1 MSRRG
6 DPAAVEAAKGK
17 QVLAEIIGAFDNFI
31 VRAYCRG
38 RFIILHQRFLDEIGQ
53 YLPDEGPILDI
64 GCGFGLF
71 SLYFA
76 RQAPGRR
83 ITGVDLNGRRIE
95 WPRRAAARLGVTNVD
110 YLVGN
115 ATQFQPP
122 GGLSCAYMLDIV
134 HHIDPKAAEEL
145 LDALYDAL
153 APGGMLIVKDVT
165 TRPAYK
171 RWFTWVL
178 DKAMDAHADVHYWP
192 KRDLEAR
199 LRRSGFVVRSHA
211 MIDFLPYP
219 HQLYVCRKPLLA
231 EKEASVYRSGGAVS
245 TLPAE
250 PVPSIK

>member
-1 MSRRG
+1 MTHAV
-6 DPAAVEAAKGK
+6 DPAASEAAKAK
-17 QVLAEIIGAFDNFI
+17 RALSEIVAAFDSFI

-53 YLPDEGPILDI
+53 YLPDSGPILDI

-83 ITGVDLNGRRIE
+83 ITGVDLSGRRID
-95 WPRRAAARLGVTNVD
+95 WARRAAGRLGVTNVE

-122 GGLSCAYMLDIV
+122 ASLSCAYMLDIV
-134 HHIDPKAAEEL
+134 HHIEPRAAEDL
-145 LDALYDAL
+145 LDALYRAL
-153 APGGMLIVKDVT
+153 APGGLLIVKDVT

-178 DKAMDAHADVHYWP
+178 DKAMDSRADVHYWP
-192 KRDLEAR
+192 KRDLESR
-199 LRRSGFVVRSHA
+199 LRQCGFIVHSHA
-211 MIDFLPYP
+211 MIDVLPYP
-219 HQLYVCRKPLLA
+219 HQLYVCRKPA
-231 EKEASVYRSGGAVS
+231 
-245 TLPAE
+245 
-250 PVPSIK
+250 I

>member
-1 MSRRG
+1 MHLMRKTN
-6 DPAAVEAAKGK
+6 PAAMEAANGK
-17 QVLAEIIGAFDNFI
+17 RVLSEIVGAFDSVI

-53 YLPDEGPILDI
+53 YLPESGPILDI

-83 ITGVDLNGRRIE
+83 ITGVDLNGQRID
-95 WPRRAAARLGVTNVD
+95 WARRAAARLGVTNVE

-115 ATQFQPP
+115 ATELQPP

-134 HHIDPKAAEEL
+134 HHIEPRAAEAL
-145 LDALYDAL
+145 LDALYRAL
-153 APGGMLIVKDVT
+153 APGGVLIVKDVT

-171 RWFTWVL
+171 RWFTWAL
-178 DKAMDAHADVHYWP
+178 DKAMDMHADVHYWP

-199 LRRSGFVVRSHA
+199 LRQSGFIVHSHA
-211 MIDFLPYP
+211 MIDVLPYP
-219 HQLYVCRKPLLA
+219 HQLFVCRKP
-231 EKEASVYRSGGAVS
+231 VS
-245 TLPAE
+245 
-250 PVPSIK
+250 